1 MTSKK
6 VCTCPVQKQF
16 VILKHFWS
24 RVGSIYGYELSDMEP
39 ADTEGRQ
46 YWYFKI
52 TPTIILTNAEKL
64 Q

>member
-1 MTSKK
+1 MDM
-6 VCTCPVQKQF
+6 
-16 VILKHFWS
+16 
-24 RVGSIYGYELSDMEP
+24 ELPDMEP